1 MKSKRGAIIFLPKNR
16 KGQLTIFIIIAMVIV
31 AVGILIYSFWPQI
44 KSVLGGEAGN
54 PQAFIQGCVEK
65 EIEDAVEIISL
76 QGGSVEPD
84 SFYTYEGNKIEY
96 LCYQNQGYA
105 SYCVVQQPFL
115 KQHIESEIKNEIAD
129 AVESCFESMRE
140 SFERRGYDVVLTDG
154 DFNIELLP
162 KRIAATF
169 NRELT
174 LTRGDSERYEEFVV
188 VLNNNLY
195 ELTAI
200 ANSII
205 DWEAKYGDAETTLYM
220 SFYHD
225 LKVEKFKQTDDT
237 KIYVITDRN
246 SGDKFQFASRSRIYE
261 L

>member
-140 SFERRGYDVVLTDG
+140 IGSFFDITSDAILNSSGRIFDFLSKSRKYCFTSSSLSPAAAHAALRSAREFTRMTKSFSVAPN
-154 DFNIELLP
+154 DFNIS
-162 KRIAATF
+162 
-169 NRELT
+169 
-174 LTRGDSERYEEFVV
+174 D
-188 VLNNNLY
+188 
-195 ELTAI
+195 
-200 ANSII
+200 
-205 DWEAKYGDAETTLYM
+205 
-220 SFYHD
+220 
-225 LKVEKFKQTDDT
+225 
-237 KIYVITDRN
+237 
-246 SGDKFQFASRSRIYE
+246 ASRMISISASPSGRPTRSISA
-261 L
+261 